1 MYVNENT
8 MLVKSQVKYIQS
20 LGQKKFRDQEGVFIA
35 EGPKMVRE
43 LLDAPNIELR
53 QLYAVREWLEELPA
67 TLTARIKDHSSRHA
81 TRSSQNADPAGV
93 LTGPS
98 PLVTELKEGEL
109 ERISSLSTPNQVL
122 AVFGRPSFPPP
133 VFEKTVSLL
142 LDGIQD
148 PGNLGTIVRI
158 ADWFGLRQVVCSRDC
173 ADIFNVKTVQSTM
186 GSISR
191 IQVVYEDPEELI
203 RQYPNLPVYAAVL
216 EGKNLYETGHASEGL
231 IMIGNESR
239 GIRGDLLQKATH
251 RITIPRK
258 GHAESLNAAV
268 ATGIILSHLV

>member
-1 MYVNENT
+1 

-20 LGQKKFRDQEGVFIA
+20 LGQKKFRDQEGVFIV
-35 EGPKMVRE
+35 EGPKMVGE
-43 LLDAPNIELR
+43 LLGAPNIELR
-53 QLYAVREWLEELPA
+53 QIYAVREWLEA
-67 TLTARIKDHSSRHA
+67 TSPRPSGISS
-81 TRSSQNADPAGV
+81 
-93 LTGPS
+93 LI
-98 PLVTELKEGEL
+98 TELKEGEL
-109 ERISSLSTPNQVL
+109 ERISALSTPNQVL
-122 AVFGRPSFPPP
+122 AVFARPSFPPP

-173 ADIFNVKTVQSTM
+173 ADIFNAKTVQSTM

-191 IQVVYEDPEELI
+191 IQVVYADPEELI
-203 RQYPNLPVYAAVL
+203 RLHPALPVYAAVL
-216 EGKNLYETGHASEGL
+216 EGKNLYDTAPASEGL

-239 GIRGDLLQKATH
+239 GIRPELLQRATH

-258 GHAESLNAAV
+258 GQAESLNAAV